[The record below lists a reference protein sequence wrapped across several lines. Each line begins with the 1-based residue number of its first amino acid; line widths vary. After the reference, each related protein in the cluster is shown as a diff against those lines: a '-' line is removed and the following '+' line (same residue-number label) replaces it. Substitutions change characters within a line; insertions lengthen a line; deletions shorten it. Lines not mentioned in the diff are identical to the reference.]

1 MIRLTILMIPL
12 LGLSACGQEPVE
24 RSPHQGSAGQK
35 TSSTQLETGG
45 PALDRTGAQPPRSSA
60 QAAQAA
66 SPGQASPPDPL
77 DRTLDDLPPI
87 RTGPMAATSIGPW
100 NDELAAERQAQLN
113 LPRADGPLWETL
125 RQTRIAI
132 DERSQLFTA
141 SHPAPVR
148 AIAGRR
154 VTVRG
159 YMLPLEAA
167 ARTGH
172 FLISPYTPVCFFHP
186 PAEPNEVIEVRLSRP
201 IEAGYH
207 LVEVTGV
214 LQLANDGE
222 KGLFFVIP
230 EGAARIIERIFA

>member
-1 MIRLTILMIPL
+1 MIRLAVPVISL
-12 LGLSACGQEPVE
+12 LALSSCGQASGEPPE
-24 RSPHQGSAGQK
+24 RQGYSPAPEITAQGGVIKA
-35 TSSTQLETGG
+35 
-45 PALDRTGAQPPRSSA
+45 AQPPEGTPPLNNA
-60 QAAQAA
+60 EKEAPPAAAQEEA
-66 SPGQASPPDPL
+66 GDPL
-77 DRTLDDLPPI
+77 DLMLDGLPPI
-87 RTGPMAATSIGPW
+87 QTGPMAATGGPGI
-100 NDELAAERQAQLN
+100 DELAAERQAQLN
-113 LPRADGPLWETL
+113 LPRANHPLWDTL

-132 DERSQLFTA
+132 DEGSQLFTA

-148 AIAGRR
+148 AMAGRR

-159 YMLPLEAA
+159 YMLPLEATD
-167 ARTGH
+167 RTGH

-214 LQLANDGE
+214 LRLANDGE

-230 EGAARIIERIFA
+230 EASARIVERVVA